1 MLFNQASLA
10 TVSFNLTGIHP
21 HDLATFL
28 DEQQIAVRAGHHCAQ
43 PLMARLG
50 VPATVRA
57 SFGVYNNA
65 DDVERLIQAVQAAR
79 RYFHGID

>member
-1 MLFNQASLA
+1 
-10 TVSFNLTGIHP
+10 VSFNLAGIHP

-65 DDVERLIQAVQAAR
+65 DDVAKLVEAVRAAR
-79 RYFHGID
+79 RYFHGVD

>member
-1 MLFNQASLA
+1 
-10 TVSFNLTGIHP
+10 
-21 HDLATFL
+21 
-28 DEQQIAVRAGHHCAQ
+28 CAQ